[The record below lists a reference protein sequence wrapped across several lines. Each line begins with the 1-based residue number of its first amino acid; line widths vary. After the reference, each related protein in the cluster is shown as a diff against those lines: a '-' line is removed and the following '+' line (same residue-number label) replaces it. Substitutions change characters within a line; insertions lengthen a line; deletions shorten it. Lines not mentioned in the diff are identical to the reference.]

1 MNKSDLTAKLT
12 ADGFEPGSYSI
23 DGPSPH
29 FEGLVLEHN
38 GGQWTIEHF
47 ERGMRRELARFD
59 REEEACAHMY
69 GLLLKHF
76 R

>member
-1 MNKSDLTAKLT
+1 MIRSELKARLVTE
-12 ADGFEPGSYSI
+12 GFEPSSYSI
-23 DGPSPH
+23 DGPLPQ
-29 FEGLVLEHN
+29 FEGLVLEHT
-38 GGQWTIEHF
+38 GKQWTIEHF